1 MPVALTLLAVVAVV
15 VGVSALAR
23 RYGASAPLVL
33 TAVGIL
39 MSFVPAIPEVTVGPE
54 LILLGILPPLLYAT
68 AIRTSLIDLGANKN
82 VIGLLSVGLV
92 VFTAAGVG
100 LVTWWLIGIPFS
112 AAIALGAVVAPPDA
126 VAATAVARRIG
137 LPRRVVTILEGESLF
152 NDATAITILRTS
164 IVAIGGSVTAFDVG
178 IEFAR
183 EAIGGVLVGLA
194 VAWVLAQVR
203 KRVTDTTTDTALS
216 FMAPW
221 LAYLPAEGIHASGV
235 LAVVITGV
243 LLGHKAPVIQTAQSR
258 LAERINWT
266 TIQYLLENAVFLV
279 IGLQAHLI
287 ISDVSQSALGLPR
300 SILAA
305 AAVLL
310 TVVVLRPIWIAA
322 FGVVLRLTPRLTRPE
337 AFGRNGAVLSWA
349 GMRGVVTLAAVQLLP
364 AETPLRTVLVF
375 VALTVVAA
383 TLLIQGLTLPAL
395 ARRLDVRA
403 PDPREDALQQASVLE
418 RATAKGN
425 AELDRLSDVDTPPQI
440 VDQLRAVGQ
449 RRTHLAW
456 ERLGETRDDQ
466 PSPNEA
472 YRRLRRKMLEKEREE
487 VLRIRDTGTVDHEVL
502 EEVMSTLDLEE
513 SMLTIADNRNERFN
527 ERLIT
532 TPDAQRGDCEHLK
545 DAPHKARPQTPEG
558 CVDCLRE
565 GLVWVNLRLCLLCGN
580 VGCCDSSIGNHATK
594 HYQGSEHPVMRSF
607 EPGEAWRWCYVDE
620 LLG

>member
-1 MPVALTLLAVVAVV
+1 MVAVV

-23 RYGASAPLVL
+23 RWGASAPLAL
-33 TAVGIL
+33 TALGIL
-39 MSFVPAIPEVTVGPE
+39 VSFVPAIPEVQVGPE
-54 LILLGILPPLLYAT
+54 LILFGILPPLLYAA
-68 AIRTSLIDLGANKN
+68 AIRTSLVDLGANKN

-92 VFTAAGVG
+92 IFTAAGVG
-100 LVTWWLIGIPFS
+100 LVTWWLTGVPLA

-137 LPRRVVTILEGESLF
+137 LPRRIVTILEGESLF

-164 IVAIGGSVTAFDVG
+164 IVAIGGSVTALDVG
-178 IEFAR
+178 LEFAR
-183 EAIGGVLVGLA
+183 EAIGGVVVGLA

-203 KRVTDTTTDTALS
+203 RRVTDTTTDTELS

-221 LAYLPAEGIHASGV
+221 LAYLPAELFHGSGV

-243 LLGHKAPVIQTAQSR
+243 LLGHKAPIIQTAQSR

-279 IGLQAHLI
+279 IGLQAHI
-287 ISDVSQSALGLPR
+287 IVSDVSGSGFGLPR
-300 SILAA
+300 SVLV
-305 AAVLL
+305 AVVVFL
-310 TVVVLRPIWIAA
+310 TVVLLRPIWIAA
-322 FGVVLRLTPRLTRPE
+322 FGVVLQLTPRLTRPE

-349 GMRGVVTLAAVQLLP
+349 GMRGVVSLAAVQLLP
-364 AETPLRTVLVF
+364 PETPLREVLVF
-375 VALTVVAA
+375 VTLVVVVA

-395 ARRLDVRA
+395 ARRLGVRG

-418 RATAKGN
+418 RATTKGN
-425 AELDRLSDVDTPPQI
+425 AELDRLTDDSTPPQI

-472 YRRLRRKMLEKEREE
+472 YRRLRRKMLEEERTE

-502 EEVMSTLDLEE
+502 EEVMGTLDLEE
-513 SMLTIADNRNERFN
+513 SMLTIADTRDDRYSQ
-527 ERLIT
+527 RLIL
-532 TPDAQRGDCEHLK
+532 TPEAQRGDCDHLR
-545 DAPHKARPQTPEG
+545 DAPHKARPLTPEG
-558 CVDCLRE
+558 CADCLRE
-565 GLVWVNLRLCLLCGN
+565 GLVWVNLRMCLGCGN

-594 HYQGSEHPVMRSF
+594 HHQSSDHPVMRSF

>member
-1 MPVALTLLAVVAVV
+1 MSVALTLLAVVAVV

-39 MSFVPAIPEVTVGPE
+39 LSFVPMVPEVTIGPE

-68 AIRTSLIDLGANKN
+68 AIRTSLVDLGANKN

-152 NDATAITILRTS
+152 NDATAITILRTA
-164 IVAIGGSVTAFDVG
+164 IVAIGGSVTALDVG
-178 IEFAR
+178 VEFAR
-183 EAIGGVLVGLA
+183 ESLGGILVGLA
-194 VAWVLAQVR
+194 VAWVLVR
-203 KRVTDTTTDTALS
+203 VRRRITDTTTDTAIS

-221 LAYLPAEGIHASGV
+221 IAYLPAELIHASGV
-235 LAVVITGV
+235 LAVVIAGV
-243 LLGHKAPVIQTAQSR
+243 LLGHKSAVVQTAQSR

-266 TIQYLLENAVFLV
+266 TIQYLLENSVFLLIGLQTHLIVEGVVASTLGLPKAILLAVAVFLTV
-279 IGLQAHLI
+279 I
-287 ISDVSQSALGLPR
+287 
-300 SILAA
+300 
-305 AAVLL
+305 
-310 TVVVLRPIWIAA
+310 VLRPIWIMA
-322 FGVVLRLTPRLTRPE
+322 FGVVLQLTPGLARPD
-337 AFGRNGAVLSWA
+337 AFYRNGAVLSWS
-349 GMRGVVTLAAVQLLP
+349 GMRGVVTLAAVLLIP
-364 AETPLRTVLVF
+364 EDAPYREVLVF
-375 VALTVVAA
+375 VALAVVVG
-383 TLLIQGLTLPAL
+383 TLLIQGLSLPAL
-395 ARRLDVRA
+395 AKALGVRG

-425 AELDRLSDVDTPPQI
+425 EELDRLADDGTPPQI
-440 VDQLRAVGQ
+440 IDQLRAVGQ

-487 VLRIRDTGTVDHEVL
+487 VLRVRDSGTVDHEVL
-502 EEVMSTLDLEE
+502 DEVMNTLDLEE
-513 SMLTIADNRNERFN
+513 SMLMISDNRDERYQ
-527 ERLIT
+527 ERVIA
-532 TPDAQRGDCEHLK
+532 TPEAQRGDCEHLR
-545 DAPHKARPQTPEG
+545 DAPAKARPQTPEG
-558 CVDCLRE
+558 CADCLRE
-565 GLVWVNLRLCLLCGN
+565 GLVWVNLRMCLDCGN
-580 VGCCDSSIGNHATK
+580 VGCCDSSVGNHATK
-594 HYQGSEHPVMRSF
+594 HFQSAEHPVMRSF
-607 EPGEAWRWCYVDE
+607 EPGEVWRWCYVDE